1 MRWTHKDERCV
12 KRFAF
17 LPYENEEEV
26 RWLET
31 VYIWQ
36 SYNPWGLFSSWKNQR
51 FATKEEYLNWKKG
64 EKIMTYKEFK
74 KWCYDRSCD
83 GCWSSSVAL
92 FCRDVMANIDIYF
105 WKRKREAEWQKIS
118 DKIINSVVKP
128 LDETRNRM
136 LSTKKCD
143 ICAHTYEPYGA
154 NKDDKKPYCDHVIF
168 IAKDKPMDTLEL
180 CPNCMER
187 LCHTILEW
195 GEGEPNG

>member
-1 MRWTHKDERCV
+1 MKWTDKDERCV

-51 FATKEEYLNWKKG
+51 FATKEEYLNWKK
-64 EKIMTYKEFK
+64 
-74 KWCYDRSCD
+74 
-83 GCWSSSVAL
+83 
-92 FCRDVMANIDIYF
+92 
-105 WKRKREAEWQKIS
+105 KRKHEAERQKIS
-118 DKIINSVVKP
+118 D
-128 LDETRNRM
+128 EMRNRM

-154 NKDDKKPYCDHVIF
+154 NKDDEKPYCDHVIF
-168 IAKDKPMDTLEL
+168 MAKDKPMDTLEL